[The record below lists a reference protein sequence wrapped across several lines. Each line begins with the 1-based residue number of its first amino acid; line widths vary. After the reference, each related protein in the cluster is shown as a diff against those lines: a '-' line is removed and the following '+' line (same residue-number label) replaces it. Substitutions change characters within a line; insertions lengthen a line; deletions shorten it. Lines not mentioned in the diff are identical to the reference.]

1 MTEAKSSGPPAGKRP
16 CGRASRRA
24 ARDLRDT
31 GSRLVAQAKLHLL
44 AAMRHS
50 ERCAPWRSGRTLKD
64 LERRTGLAGPSSPA
78 RAPLVAP
85 LLELLVADGVVVRR
99 AGHYRLAAG
108 PPHRCPACGAAEFT
122 RRPAPASPDDVLGD
136 CGHFTCT
143 TCGAWCGPALPAV
156 QPQSD
161 PTGSPPTGKSER
173 RE

>member
-1 MTEAKSSGPPAGKRP
+1 MAKAKPSGPTAEKRP
-16 CGRASRRA
+16 FGRAFRRA

-31 GSRLVAQAKLHLL
+31 GSRLVAQAKLHVLC
-44 AAMRHS
+44 AMRRS

-64 LERRTGLAGPSSPA
+64 LERRTGLAGPSSPE

-85 LLELLVADGVVVRR
+85 LLALLVADGIVVRR

-122 RRPAPASPDDVLGD
+122 SRPAPASPDDVLGD
-136 CGHFTCT
+136 CGHFTCGA
-143 TCGAWCGPALPAV
+143 CGAWCGPALPAA
-156 QPQSD
+156 PPPPEPS
-161 PTGSPPTGKSER
+161 GSPPTGKSGR